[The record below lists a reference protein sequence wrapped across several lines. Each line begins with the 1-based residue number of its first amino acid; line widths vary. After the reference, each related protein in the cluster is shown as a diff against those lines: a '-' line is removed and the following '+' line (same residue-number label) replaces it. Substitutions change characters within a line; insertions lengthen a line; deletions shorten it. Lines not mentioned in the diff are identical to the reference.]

1 MQYYCPA
8 CFAPVERDAVRCPAC
23 GVDIAA
29 WEQSHTFTERLI
41 HALRHPNPEAR
52 MSAIITLGNRG
63 EAGAALPLAECAL
76 AYPHDVVQGLAVVE
90 SLRRLPDSPEKAAAR
105 EMLRRHPSRIIR
117 QAAESI
123 GITSSES
130 KGGPAMRLSCLPV
143 SFFQDIIEGRMSIGE
158 WARIGA
164 EVGLDGI
171 DISVLFLRSLEP
183 AYLADVRRSIEEAG
197 MRLVMV
203 TSYPDFTHPDP
214 AERRRQIEQER
225 AYIRAAGLLGAELIR
240 VTAGQAHPGLDEQDG
255 IRWALEGLLAC
266 EDAGKE
272 AGVRLVLENHG
283 KPGCWQYTD
292 FDQPTH
298 IFLELARG
306 IRGTTIGINFDTA
319 NPIAYGDDPLPIL
332 EQVIDQ
338 VVSIHAADTST
349 RGALNHVLLGTGLVP
364 FADIFAFLKR
374 HGFAG
379 WICMEEN
386 SRLGVEGVRRAA
398 AFIRAT
404 WEAAGA

>member
-23 GVDIAA
+23 GIDIAE

-41 HALRHPNPEAR
+41 HSLRHPNPEAR

-63 EAGAALPLAECAL
+63 EVGAALALAECAL
-76 AYPHDVVQGLAVVE
+76 AYPYDVVQGLAIVE
-90 SLRRLPDSPEKAAAR
+90 SLRRLPDSPEKAAAQ

-123 GITSSES
+123 RATSVSE
-130 KGGPAMRLSCLPV
+130 GGPAMRLSCLPV
-143 SFFQDIIEGRMSIGE
+143 SFFQDIIEGRMTIGE
-158 WARIGA
+158 WARMGA

-171 DISVLFLRSLEP
+171 DISVLFLKSLEP
-183 AYLADVRRSIEEAG
+183 AYLAEVRRSIEEAG
-197 MRLVMV
+197 TRLVMV

-214 AERRRQIEQER
+214 AERRRQIELER

-240 VTAGQAHPGLDEQDG
+240 VTAGQAHPGLDERDG

-298 IFLELARG
+298 IFLELAKG
-306 IRGTTIGINFDTA
+306 IRGTSIGINFDTA
-319 NPIAYGDDPLPIL
+319 NPIAYGDEPLPIL
-332 EQVIDQ
+332 EQVMDQ

-364 FADIFAFLKR
+364 FAEIFAFLKR
-374 HGFAG
+374 NGFAG

-404 WEAAGA
+404 WEAAGE